1 MDIVYDN
8 GFDHDFMKSL
18 KHGDDL
24 KSRQQAAKDYA
35 DKLNNS
41 IDDNVMK
48 ELQEEIVRRGIIG
61 LSPSVYIA
69 IRESGA
75 DAARQLLQILKLKDL
90 DLLEEF
96 HD

>member
-1 MDIVYDN
+1 MKIVYDN
-8 GFDHDFMKSL
+8 GFDQDFMESL
-18 KHGDDL
+18 KRGDDL

-41 IDDNVMK
+41 IDDSVIQ
-48 ELQEEIVRRGIIG
+48 ELQEEIAKRGIIG
-61 LSPSVYIA
+61 LSPSIYIA

-75 DAARQLLQILKLKDL
+75 DAVRQLLQILKLKDL
-90 DLLEEF
+90 DLLEKF